1 MVAPSKTVSHTKAVP
16 AGKPVATAKGPTKAA
31 SSVAPAP
38 KKKTEIEA
46 LAPIEIAP
54 PAAIAVVVAEPEP
67 EITVPA
73 TAEPE
78 TVLEA
83 APVVPEPTPQAVETK
98 IAEQANVKTTPQT
111 IATITSEMKGTQAM
125 TDVIETTKKFT
136 EEAKARFQ
144 TVFTEI
150 GEKAKSGVEKSTKA
164 FEELGDIAKGN
175 VEALMESSK
184 IAAKGAEGMGQSAA
198 EYGRTSFEKAS
209 ATMKSF
215 ASVKSPAEFFQLQ
228 SELLSSSFDSFAKE
242 SAKSSEALLKLAGD
256 VVQPLSTRV
265 SIVTE
270 KVKSLAS

>member
-1 MVAPSKTVSHTKAVP
+1 
-16 AGKPVATAKGPTKAA
+16 
-31 SSVAPAP
+31 
-38 KKKTEIEA
+38 
-46 LAPIEIAP
+46 
-54 PAAIAVVVAEPEP
+54 
-67 EITVPA
+67 
-73 TAEPE
+73 
-78 TVLEA
+78 
-83 APVVPEPTPQAVETK
+83 
-98 IAEQANVKTTPQT
+98 
-111 IATITSEMKGTQAM
+111 M

-144 TVFTEI
+144 TAFSEI

-164 FEELGDIAKGN
+164 LEELGDIAKGN

-184 IAAKGAEGMGQSAA
+184 IAAKGAEGIGQSAA

-242 SAKSSEALLKLAGD
+242 SAKSSEAFLKLAGEI
-256 VVQPLSTRV
+256 VQPLSTRV